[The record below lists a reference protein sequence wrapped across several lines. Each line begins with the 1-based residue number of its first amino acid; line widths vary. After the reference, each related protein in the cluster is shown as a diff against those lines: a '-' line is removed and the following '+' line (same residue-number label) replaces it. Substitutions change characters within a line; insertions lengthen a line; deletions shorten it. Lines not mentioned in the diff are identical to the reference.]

1 MNASKLFA
9 AVAVF
14 AVAGSTFAADLP
26 AANAAVTAAAA
37 ATTAVSAAANTGI
50 AAASL
55 NVPAVTIT
63 RSLNRSRADA
73 HAEAVEFVKNH
84 KTAFATLLEH
94 SKN

>member
-9 AVAVF
+9 AAAIF

-37 ATTAVSAAANTGI
+37 TTAVSAAANSGI

-63 RSLNRSRADA
+63 RSLNRSRAEV
-73 HAEAVEFVKNH
+73 HAEAVDFVKNH
-84 KTAFATLLEH
+84 KTAFAILLEH
-94 SKN
+94 AKN